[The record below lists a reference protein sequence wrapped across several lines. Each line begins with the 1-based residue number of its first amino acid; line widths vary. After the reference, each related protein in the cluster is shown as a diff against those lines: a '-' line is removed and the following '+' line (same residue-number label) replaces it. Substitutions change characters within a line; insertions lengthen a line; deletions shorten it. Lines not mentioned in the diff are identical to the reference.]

1 MKDRNRLK
9 EVEKEKRRQ
18 ELDSSAS
25 EWGSVVG
32 SSEQG
37 N

>member
-9 EVEKEKRRQ
+9 EVEKEKRQ
-18 ELDSSAS
+18 KDLDSSGS
-25 EWGSVVG
+25 EWGPVVV
-32 SSEQG
+32 SCEQG